1 MLVIFCPACS
11 AGLQL
16 PRSVLA
22 KRARR
27 ICCALCEHRWIE
39 APVIDSEAAL
49 DSSPTQPGPEMALHA
64 ENIRSESDSGEGPEA
79 GAQDLAQKPGPL
91 VVKSPRPRPS
101 PRAVRHRYGRA
112 QALPR
117 TWPGMDLGIGALAL
131 LILGV
136 AKRESIVR
144 LAPPLA
150 GAYAMIG
157 LPVNVQ
163 GLEWREVRTR
173 VVTEASQRVLA
184 VEGEIRN
191 LRGRSQTLP
200 DIQLSLRDNGG
211 REIYAWK
218 APAPQAD
225 LGGGQ
230 TVAFRARL
238 ASPPGAATAVRVVF
252 ADAVLDSMTP

>member
-39 APVIDSEAAL
+39 APVIDSEPAL
-49 DSSPTQPGPEMALHA
+49 DGSPTEPAPEMALHA
-64 ENIRSESDSGEGPEA
+64 ENSRSESAADEGPEA
-79 GAQDLAQKPGPL
+79 GAKEPAQKPGPL

-101 PRAVRHRYGRA
+101 ARAARQRYGRA
-112 QALPR
+112 HALPR
-117 TWPGMDLGIGALAL
+117 AWQGMAVGVGAIAL

-150 GAYAMIG
+150 GVYAMIG

-173 VVTEASQRVLA
+173 LVTEASQKVLA

-191 LRGRSQTLP
+191 LRGRSQALP
-200 DIQLSLRDNGG
+200 DIQLSLRDSGG

-230 TVAFRARL
+230 TIAFRARL

-252 ADAVLDSMTP
+252 ADAALDSITP

>member
-117 TWPGMDLGIGALAL
+117 TWPGMALGIGALAL

-163 GLEWREVRTR
+163 GLE
-173 VVTEASQRVLA
+173 
-184 VEGEIRN
+184 
-191 LRGRSQTLP
+191 SQTLP